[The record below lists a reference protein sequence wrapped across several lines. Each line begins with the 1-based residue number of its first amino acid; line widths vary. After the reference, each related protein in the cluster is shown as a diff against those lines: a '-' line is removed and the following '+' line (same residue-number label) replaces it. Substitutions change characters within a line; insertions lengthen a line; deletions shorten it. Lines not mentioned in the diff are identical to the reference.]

1 MQRTLPRLR
10 PSETRLKDNPRV
22 SCLAKL
28 TCDSL
33 ASAVRPA
40 TSGNAALPNLSP
52 SAFLPQAAISLP
64 LSHPSVLSG
73 VNLTLPGPLRSRDT
87 SSLMSQ
93 GKRGLR
99 DLYHG
104 YNLPRRA
111 PTLLCTPTGHRAQR
125 PGTVLEP
132 LTSQHWITVTP
143 GKFVFSDY
151 L

>member
-22 SCLAKL
+22 SGLAKL

-111 PTLLCTPTGHRAQR
+111 PHSALYPHRAR
-125 PGTVLEP
+125 STASGACPGTSYKSALDHSHPWEIC
-132 LTSQHWITVTP
+132 L
-143 GKFVFSDY
+143 F
-151 L
+151 